1 MYMKLVFK
9 VSLIFLSALM
19 VVNTIEAKKY
29 PFKIDSLREVYVS
42 RSSSPGTKMLTVVAY
57 GRTTDSAIEQAMLD
71 AVVALAFDGAVG
83 KNEMENCPAVLL
95 NGRETYKDN
104 QVFFDNFFKNG
115 DFLKYV
121 DKVNTS
127 FPSGANNVKT
137 KKGRR
142 VQILLIVN
150 WNGLADYFR
159 KAGYKTAISEL
170 SNY

>member
-1 MYMKLVFK
+1 MKSLVK
-9 VSLIFLSALM
+9 VLLILLATFF
-19 VVNTIEAKKY
+19 VVDIVEAKKY
-29 PFKIDSLREVYVS
+29 TFKIDSFREVYVS

-57 GRTTDSAIEQAMLD
+57 GRTTDAAIEQAMLD
-71 AVVALAFDGAVG
+71 AIVALTFDGAVG
-83 KNEMENCPAVLL
+83 KNDMENCPAVLL
-95 NGRETYKDN
+95 NGRETYDEN

-127 FPSGANNVKT
+127 YPSGSNNVKT
-137 KKGRR
+137 PKGRR

-150 WNGLADYFR
+150 WKGLSDYF
-159 KAGYKTAISEL
+159 KEAGYKTTISEL